1 LKFFYLNN
9 LSIKKNLFRP
19 SLDIF
24 DIKINLKPSY
34 CVKAHQKIDICEG
47 TFLPH
52 YREYD
57 ANALQKDK
65 YLPVIDFD
73 PVRNYVEELRKSFDE
88 VALFFYDIYGATQIF
103 VLWKPETLQQKELK
117 IQNSKYR
124 LIDSVKNC
132 FILNIEAVVDDF
144 KIIGDELVE
153 SITIKNDSS
162 IFK

>member
-1 LKFFYLNN
+1 M
-9 LSIKKNLFRP
+9 
-19 SLDIF
+19 
-24 DIKINLKPSY
+24 
-34 CVKAHQKIDICEG
+34 
-47 TFLPH
+47 PH
-52 YREYD
+52 YRDYD
-57 ANALQKDK
+57 ASALQKDK
-65 YLPVIDFD
+65 YLPVVDFD
-73 PVRNYVEELRKSFDE
+73 PVRHYVEELRKSFDE
-88 VALFFYDIYGATQIF
+88 MALFFYDIYGATQIF
-103 VLWKPETLQQKELK
+103 VLWKPDTLQQKELK